1 MSRTSA
7 LASALALLAACGGK
21 TGTGPNV
28 PPPPPPPGG
37 GAVTALVNGQPFGT
51 VSYAQAAHT
60 FSGSYIISVQSVS
73 GVNSKAISISLMNIA
88 EAGTYPLGTGAN
100 VEGGFASYV
109 ENGAGWGAALS
120 GEAGSITLT
129 TLSDTRMIGTF
140 TFTGTEHTGGA
151 SGTRTLTNGSFDL
164 PVTTTGTFVPVP
176 DSKRSTLHATVG
188 GQPYV
193 GSTIGSVNTQGGRF
207 VVSIINTK
215 YSLSFSF
222 NGLTAPGSYA
232 VSAVPGILSS
242 VDVGPP
248 PGASASGPLCC
259 WSSALGG
266 SGSVVVSTV
275 TPTRVTGSFAFTINP
290 SSGGATV
297 PIEVTGGTFSFGREP
312 AP

>member
-1 MSRTSA
+1 M
-7 LASALALLAACGGK
+7 
-21 TGTGPNV
+21 
-28 PPPPPPPGG
+28 PPPPPPGG
-37 GAVTALVNGQPFGT
+37 GAVTVLVDGQPFGA
-51 VSYAQAAHT
+51 VSYAQAVHS
-60 FSGSYIISVQSVS
+60 FSGSYILSVQSVS

-129 TLSDTRMIGTF
+129 TLSDTRIIGSF
-140 TFTGTEHTGGA
+140 NFTGTEHTGGA
-151 SGTRTLTNGSFDL
+151 SGTRTLTSGSFDL

-176 DSKRSTLHATVG
+176 DSKRSMLHATVG

-193 GSTIGSVNTQGGRF
+193 GSTIGSVTSGAIY
-207 VVSIINTK
+207 VVSVINTK

-222 NGLTAPGSYA
+222 NGLTAPGPYP

-242 VDVGPP
+242 VNVGPP
-248 PGASASGPLCC
+248 PGASTTGPLCC

-266 SGSVVVSTV
+266 SGSVVVATV
-275 TPTRVTGSFAFTINP
+275 TPTRVTGSFAFMINP